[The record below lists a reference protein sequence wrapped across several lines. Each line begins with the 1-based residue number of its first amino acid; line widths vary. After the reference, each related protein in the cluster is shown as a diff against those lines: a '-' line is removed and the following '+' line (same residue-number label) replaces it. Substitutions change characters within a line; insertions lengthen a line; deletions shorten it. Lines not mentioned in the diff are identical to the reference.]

1 MRLNI
6 SVIRPDFLEAGTS
19 GPLVVLV
26 HSGASGARQWRRLM
40 DDLKDRYRVR
50 AVNLF
55 GYGATPPWPPDAMQ
69 SIADQANLVEGAIPA
84 DVDKVCLVGHSFG
97 GLIAMK
103 LAARLGGRVTKLV
116 LLEPNPFN
124 LLEQA
129 GRREAFAEVVSLRDC
144 MKACGARGEWETAA
158 ERFADYWGGAGSWQ
172 GMSSERRAGFAQ
184 ALRPNFHEWDA
195 IMGETTPV
203 EDWARMLPRATLAV
217 HDPGTVLPIREI
229 AAILARGLPGM
240 ALPGGTRRGS
250 HGAADATRRDQS
262 DHRLVPRHVRF
273 CVHATRPY
281 AASYVESP
289 LGDDWAPSAHARL
302 WLVPNRSTE

>member
-26 HSGASGARQWRRLM
+26 HSGASGARQWWRLM

-116 LLEPNPFN
+116 LLEANPFN

-129 GRREAFAEVVSLRDC
+129 DRREAFAEVVSLRDC

-158 ERFADYWGGAGSWQ
+158 ERFADYWGGAGLWQ

-195 IMGETTPV
+195 IMGEATPV
-203 EDWARMLPRATLAV
+203 EEWARMLPRATLV
-217 HDPGTVLPIREI
+217 MYDPGTVLPIREI
-229 AAILARGLPGM
+229 AAILRAACPAWRYQEVPGVGHM
-240 ALPGGTRRGS
+240 APL
-250 HGAADATRRDQS
+250 
-262 DHRLVPRHVRF
+262 
-273 CVHATRPY
+273 TRPNVINPIIG
-281 AASYVESP
+281 SF
-289 LGDDWAPSAHARL
+289 LD
-302 WLVPNRSTE
+302 T

>member
-26 HSGASGARQWRRLM
+26 HSGVAGARQWRRLM

-84 DVDKVCLVGHSFG
+84 DLDKVCLVGHSLG

-103 LAARLGGRVTKLV
+103 LATRLGGRVTKLV
-116 LLEPNPFN
+116 LLEPNAFN
-124 LLEQA
+124 LLAQA
-129 GRREAFAEVVSLRDC
+129 GRHEAFAEVVSLRDC

-158 ERFADYWGGAGSWQ
+158 ERFADY
-172 GMSSERRAGFAQ
+172 
-184 ALRPNFHEWDA
+184 
-195 IMGETTPV
+195 
-203 EDWARMLPRATLAV
+203 
-217 HDPGTVLPIREI
+217 
-229 AAILARGLPGM
+229 
-240 ALPGGTRRGS
+240 
-250 HGAADATRRDQS
+250 
-262 DHRLVPRHVRF
+262 
-273 CVHATRPY
+273 
-281 AASYVESP
+281 
-289 LGDDWAPSAHARL
+289 
-302 WLVPNRSTE
+302 